1 MVGCVRS
8 PSTQRDRPALPN
20 APPPSEVTDQD
31 RQRMSRPIDQREPGL
46 VWAIALI
53 GGGSV
58 RSEKGG
64 DRVELEI
71 TERTLPVV
79 G

>member
-1 MVGCVRS
+1 MVGCVR
-8 PSTQRDRPALPN
+8 PTSTQRDRPPIPN

-31 RQRMSRPIDQREPGL
+31 RQRILRPIQQREPGP
-46 VWAIALI
+46 VRVIALI
-53 GGGSV
+53 AGGSV

-64 DRVELEI
+64 DRVELEM
-71 TERTLPVV
+71 TERTLPVA

>member
-1 MVGCVRS
+1 MRS
-8 PSTQRDRPALPN
+8 PSYPERT
-20 APPPSEVTDQD
+20 APLDVTDQD
-31 RQRMSRPIDQREPGL
+31 CQRTSPHICQREPAP

-71 TERTLPVV
+71 AERTLPVI

>member
-8 PSTQRDRPALPN
+8 LSTQRDRPALPN

-31 RQRMSRPIDQREPGL
+31 RQRMSRPIDQREPGS
-46 VWAIALI
+46 VWAITLM
-53 GGGSV
+53 GGSV

-71 TERTLPVV
+71 AERTLPVV